1 MKQDS
6 PLISSNQPVRNWPA
20 SLTLSFVQRG
30 KRTVMDRMDFYGPL
44 RVQRPFYPEGN
55 EGPCHTYIL
64 HPPGGIVSGDTL
76 CLQADCKQ
84 GTHVLLT
91 TPSAGKIYKADQHR
105 TGQTQTIHINVHN
118 GICEWLPMETL
129 VFDGANARIETRIE
143 LKGQARL
150 IGWDILCL
158 GRPENNLPFCNGS
171 LIQGLHIA
179 YDGIPLLHERLA
191 VYGND
196 TDFRSETFGLSGHSA
211 LGTFFAVG
219 PEAANPDCIQH
230 LRATLPDLK
239 NGLWAATCRRGILV
253 VRYLGPRADEAA
265 SLFRQIWE
273 LIRPRFLDRQAV
285 PPRIWST

>member
-1 MKQDS
+1 
-6 PLISSNQPVRNWPA
+6 
-20 SLTLSFVQRG
+20 
-30 KRTVMDRMDFYGPL
+30 MDRADFHGPL
-44 RVQRPFYPEGN
+44 RVQRPFYPEGKL
-55 EGPCHTYIL
+55 GACHTYIL
-64 HPPGGIVSGDTL
+64 HPPGGIVSGDAL
-76 CLQADCKQ
+76 HIEAHCGPDA
-84 GTHVLLT
+84 HALLT
-91 TPSAGKIYKADQHR
+91 TPSAGKVYKADSQ
-105 TGQTQTIHINVHN
+105 GAPQQQTVTLRIQD

-129 VFDGANARIETRIE
+129 IFDGANARIDTRIE

-171 LIQGLHIA
+171 LIQSLHIA

-196 TDFRSETFGLSGHSA
+196 TDFRSETFGLSGHST

-230 LRATLPDLK
+230 LRATLPELK
-239 NGLWAATCRRGILV
+239 NALWAATCRRGILV
-253 VRYLGPRADEAA
+253 VRYLGPRADEAT
-265 SLFRQIWE
+265 SLFRQIWK